1 MEIYEDTFEKISY
14 KIKEK
19 ENLVNKRTAPVEEAL
34 DMFGDSFDT
43 KMESDDKK
51 PATKDPSE

>member
-34 DMFGDSFDT
+34 DMFGDGFDT